1 MSSSTT
7 TKEETKTTIT
17 TTKSSG
23 GNFLTRR
30 KFFQTMVTKA
40 FNDCDTSSSGE
51 VDKQELYAGLL
62 LVHLKLAK
70 FAGAA
75 ACYVSYKNVL

>member
-1 MSSSTT
+1 
-7 TKEETKTTIT
+7 
-17 TTKSSG
+17 
-23 GNFLTRR
+23 
-30 KFFQTMVTKA
+30 MVTKA
-40 FNDCDTSSSGE
+40 FNDCDTSKSGE

-75 ACYVSYKNVL
+75 ACYVSYAWC